1 MLISANRYWNI
12 LVPYTLKKLNYIP
25 EDFYYLL
32 TTSEDLKKLI
42 TNEII
47 VNWLKVEKNFEYY
60 VEQVLATLVNDRA
73 HFQQEQ
79 DTSWLQELVQEVC
92 FEELDML
99 SNSLMKI
106 ELKETAKELEGA
118 LLSGDRILSC

>member
-1 MLISANRYWNI
+1 MLISASRYWNI

-47 VNWLKVEKNFEYY
+47 VNWLKVEENFKYY
-60 VEQVLATLVNDRA
+60 VEQVLNTLVNDRA

-118 LLSGDRILSC
+118 LLSGNRILPC

>member
-1 MLISANRYWNI
+1 MLISASRYWNI

-47 VNWLKVEKNFEYY
+47 VNWLKVEENFKYY
-60 VEQVLATLVNDRA
+60 IEQVLTTLVNDRA

-92 FEELDML
+92 FEELDMR

-118 LLSGDRILSC
+118 LLSGNRILPC

>member
-1 MLISANRYWNI
+1 MLISASRYWNI

-47 VNWLKVEKNFEYY
+47 VNWLKVEENFKYY
-60 VEQVLATLVNDRA
+60 IEQVLTTLVNDRA

-106 ELKETAKELEGA
+106 ELKETARELEGA
-118 LLSGDRILSC
+118 LLSGNRILPC

>member
-1 MLISANRYWNI
+1 MLISASRYWNI

-47 VNWLKVEKNFEYY
+47 VNWLKVEENFKYY
-60 VEQVLATLVNDRA
+60 IEQVLTTLVNDRA

-106 ELKETAKELEGA
+106 ELKETARELEGA
-118 LLSGDRILSC
+118 LLSGDRILPC

>member
-1 MLISANRYWNI
+1 MLISASRYWNI

-47 VNWLKVEKNFEYY
+47 VNWLKVEENFKYY
-60 VEQVLATLVNDRA
+60 IEQVLTTLVNDRA

-118 LLSGDRILSC
+118 LLSGDRILPC